1 MRPLSRSPGGTAR
14 IKAILK
20 GSVGTQSLLA
30 VPPDNGDEG
39 GIILTLHG
47 GGTYCAAFGGAAGGT
62 EDKDTAQLW
71 KVRNAVADA
80 CPAP

>member
-1 MRPLSRSPGGTAR
+1 VHDL
-14 IKAILK
+14 
-20 GSVGTQSLLA
+20 
-30 VPPDNGDEG
+30 
-39 GIILTLHG
+39 IILTLNG

-80 CPAP
+80 CPSP